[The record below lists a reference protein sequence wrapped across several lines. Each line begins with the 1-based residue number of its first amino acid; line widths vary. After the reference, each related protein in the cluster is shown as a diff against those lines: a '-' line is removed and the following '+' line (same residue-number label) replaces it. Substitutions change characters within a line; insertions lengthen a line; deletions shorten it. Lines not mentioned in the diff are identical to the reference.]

1 MVPLPEFSLLYSLLY
16 PLSVVAVVAIL
27 NTTVRVSVQICM
39 CNEEIEGMRAQARI
53 RSVCCKWDITTQIG
67 EYEKK
72 TMKLLAEKKKRGKGY
87 PDI

>member
-1 MVPLPEFSLLYSLLY
+1 
-16 PLSVVAVVAIL
+16 
-27 NTTVRVSVQICM
+27 M